1 MSIVKIK
8 AKLKEDF
15 SFIKHDGKVLDY
27 LVKEILSENNNELQ
41 KTLDFID
48 TLCKKDVQTR
58 ITRIIKELETAGEI
72 SLIIKDE
79 IKKDNDKLDKLNTQI
94 DRLEDTI
101 SELEETKDE
110 LEETISELQINF
122 EKKQNEIKVE
132 LDKENENRTKELEK
146 LTNARDNLDTELI
159 KIQSN
164 IDNIFENSYEN
175 EFVYNECNYVL
186 TYNKDIYG
194 YGNINHIHYL
204 DISKYCPLLINT
216 NKLFR
221 GTEEQFISYSR
232 LSNEYY
238 NNNSNNKE
246 TLKFSF
252 PINIKLMKYEKI
264 IKVYK
269 QDILNTPRKQNGLSN
284 INNYYLV
291 GGCYVVY
298 ITNYGR
304 ILKSNS
310 INFQYIY
317 EQCVNHQ
324 PRLLISNYNDIEY
337 NFSEQYNTCC
347 YQSNYSNWHTTY
359 AIKNKNTIYPL
370 IEAPKLLYR
379 MPRLFLDVI
388 DAFHTQN
395 NDLMQECCKK
405 YLSIARAKGTEKDI
419 INNIEYDRTI
429 QTKDTIISE
438 KDLMIKT
445 QNEIIEKQK
454 EEIEK
459 MKLEITKLKS
469 ALLVFTN

>member
-15 SFIKHDGKVLDY
+15 SFIKNDGKVLDY

-48 TLCKKDVQTR
+48 TLCKKDVQNR

-72 SLIIKDE
+72 SLVIKDE

-94 DRLEDTI
+94 DKLEDTI

-110 LEETISELQINF
+110 LEETISELQVNF
-122 EKKQNEIKVE
+122 EKKQNEIKIE

-146 LTNARDNLDTELI
+146 LNNARDILDTELI

-175 EFVYNECNYVL
+175 EFVYDECDYIIKEPMIHLDVEKALTKMHDINNYVY
-186 TYNKDIYG
+186 YNK
-194 YGNINHIHYL
+194 
-204 DISKYCPLLINT
+204 
-216 NKLFR
+216 
-221 GTEEQFISYSR
+221 Q
-232 LSNEYY
+232 NEYVRLKKY
-238 NNNSNNKE
+238 KNE
-246 TLKFSF
+246 TFYKNRNYYDLSDLGIVIYQIIFNF
-252 PINIKLMKYEKI
+252 PINIKLNDNEII
-264 IKVYK
+264 IKTFIITKIANKRYIKYNLVY
-269 QDILNTPRKQNGLSN
+269 L
-284 INNYYLV
+284 
-291 GGCYVVY
+291 
-298 ITNYGR
+298 TNYGR
-304 ILKSNS
+304 IINSNDIGIQTSFNGSHGNHNIYTNIEPTFTILENKYYKCYSIIEQLHSNS
-310 INFQYIY
+310 APYVEKIIVIN
-317 EQCVNHQ
+317 H
-324 PRLLISNYNDIEY
+324 DIP
-337 NFSEQYNTCC
+337 S
-347 YQSNYSNWHTTY
+347 S
-359 AIKNKNTIYPL
+359 TIL
-370 IEAPKLLYR
+370 PKLLYR

-419 INNIEYDRTI
+419 IDNIEYDRII
-429 QTKDTIISE
+429 QTKDTIIIE